1 MPQRERIGV
10 HHDDAVGTVA
20 SQVSAIILQ
29 SPAVFH
35 QDGFR
40 GLGEEA
46 EAQAFENGTVAG
58 LGEYLDIGMTPF
70 GSNGNKAGD
79 QRNGE
84 SGGAG
89 LFRYGD
95 ALDDVPAETAAG
107 KDFPFVVQHRQ
118 IQINFLKSESIS
130 HEEVFHLPA
139 DGWNA
144 QGQFLYV
151 DPFKWFHH
159 PAGFPILPVPPQI
172 DLTTRR

>member
-1 MPQRERIGV
+1 MTPQV
-10 HHDDAVGTVA
+10 L
-20 SQVSAIILQ
+20 AIVLQ

-35 QDGFR
+35 QNDLR
-40 GLGEEA
+40 GLGQET

-58 LGEYLDIGMTPF
+58 FGENLDIGMAAI
-70 GSNGNKAGD
+70 GSHRNQTGD
-79 QRNGE
+79 QRDGKA
-84 SGGAG
+84 GGAG
-89 LFRYGD
+89 AFRNSN
-95 ALDDVPAETAAG
+95 AFDDVPAETAAG
-107 KDFPFVVQHRQ
+107 EDIPFVVQNRQ

-151 DPFKWFHH
+151 DSIKWFHH